1 MDLELYGEMLNST
14 ENERL
19 EGCLLAQAIASCGA
33 FTQMCLCNTS
43 KILYRRCPIAQVAKS

>member
-14 ENERL
+14 ENESL

-33 FTQMCLCNTS
+33 FTQMCLCNTA
-43 KILYRRCPIAQVAKS
+43 LVRYYVGDAQVAKF